1 MAGQGA
7 PTAIAPSDAQWCRHG
22 RQRQSRPTSAPA
34 VTDKFAHSRSA
45 IWLAA
50 LQRPRRDAENFGG
63 EVSFFNLPLASDHS
77 ITSSASASNLSGIS
91 RPRAFAATTLITS
104 SYLVGIST
112 GKSPGFVPRRM
123 GATYCEPARRYASVS
138 LAP

>member
-1 MAGQGA
+1 
-7 PTAIAPSDAQWCRHG
+7 AIAPSDAQWCRHG

-50 LQRPRRDAENFGG
+50 RQRPRRDAENFGG
-63 EVSFFNLPLASDHS
+63 GGLFFKLPLPSHHL
-77 ITSSASASNLSGIS
+77 ITSSARARKRARVS
-91 RPRAFAATTLITS
+91 RRGALAATTLITS

-112 GKSPGFVPRRM
+112 GKSPGFVPLRM

-138 LAP
+138 LAA